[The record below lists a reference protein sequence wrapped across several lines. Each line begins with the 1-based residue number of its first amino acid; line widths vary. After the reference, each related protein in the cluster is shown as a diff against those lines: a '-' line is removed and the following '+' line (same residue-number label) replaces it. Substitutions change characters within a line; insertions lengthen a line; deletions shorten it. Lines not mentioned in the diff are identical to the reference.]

1 MYLSPPRM
9 SQQDREML
17 LEAFDSNWIAP
28 QGPHLEAFEAEFA
41 AKLNVP
47 HAVAVSSGTA
57 ALHLALSALDICEG
71 DRVATSTLTFVAS
84 ANAIKYVGATPVFID
99 SESRTWNLDPDLL
112 AEEMESG
119 IRNNTPIRAVLAVD
133 IFGQCADYEPIRKI
147 CQFYEVQLIE
157 DAAEALG
164 ASYQGRPAG
173 THGDIGCFSFNG
185 NKIITTSG
193 GGMLVTHRK
202 EWVDRIRYLAT
213 QARTPARH
221 YEHHEVGFNYRLSNL
236 LAAVGRSQLRL
247 LDERVDQRRALFGRY
262 RDALGSLPGLRFMPE
277 HSAGCSSRW
286 LTCLTID
293 PAEFGGTRDDVISVL
308 EADNIEARPLWKP
321 MHLQPLF
328 ADCVVR
334 GGAVSKS
341 LFEKGLCLP
350 SGSELTSEEVQRILD
365 ATAAMGGHSLL
376 ADDPTHVSSGR

>member
-1 MYLSPPRM
+1 
-9 SQQDREML
+9 
-17 LEAFDSNWIAP
+17 
-28 QGPHLEAFEAEFA
+28 
-41 AKLNVP
+41 
-47 HAVAVSSGTA
+47 
-57 ALHLALSALDICEG
+57 
-71 DRVATSTLTFVAS
+71 
-84 ANAIKYVGATPVFID
+84 
-99 SESRTWNLDPDLL
+99 
-112 AEEMESG
+112 
-119 IRNNTPIRAVLAVD
+119 
-133 IFGQCADYEPIRKI
+133 
-147 CQFYEVQLIE
+147 
-157 DAAEALG
+157 
-164 ASYQGRPAG
+164 
-173 THGDIGCFSFNG
+173 
-185 NKIITTSG
+185 
-193 GGMLVTHRK
+193 
-202 EWVDRIRYLAT
+202 
-213 QARTPARH
+213 
-221 YEHHEVGFNYRLSNL
+221 
-236 LAAVGRSQLRL
+236 
-247 LDERVDQRRALFGRY
+247 
-262 RDALGSLPGLRFMPE
+262 MPE